1 MVGGWKQPESAL
13 ADPKPGELTVGRPMA
28 AGSRRAAPVSVAKL
42 WDDLRLG
49 VISQS
54 NLVIA
59 GSPRNVFKYGGS
71 EASPGVGWTLA
82 GGKPRP
88 LDPAKTGEGGPRQT

>member
-1 MVGGWKQPESAL
+1 M
-13 ADPKPGELTVGRPMA
+13 
-28 AGSRRAAPVSVAKL
+28 SVAKL

-59 GSPRNVFKYGGS
+59 GFLRNICKYSGCG
-71 EASPGVGWTLA
+71 PGV
-82 GGKPRP
+82 
-88 LDPAKTGEGGPRQT
+88 EVGGPLT

>member
-1 MVGGWKQPESAL
+1 MGL
-13 ADPKPGELTVGRPMA
+13 
-28 AGSRRAAPVSVAKL
+28 RAALVGVAKL

-59 GSPRNVFKYGGS
+59 GFLRNIFKYGGS
-71 EASPGVGWTLA
+71 DYGAGVGRPFTQ
-82 GGKPRP
+82 GKPRF
-88 LDPAKTGEGGPRQT
+88 LDRTNTA